1 MSANIVAQDSVL
13 NYVGGINRLDAM
25 KNKTDIASG
34 SKLASNDYGARKRN
48 TMSSP
53 DKRDKII
60 RLETENNTLKEKENI
75 LQSEITKMQTK
86 LRRIDGL
93 LRSRSAIGGDSAYD
107 SHDLQN
113 DL

>member
-1 MSANIVAQDSVL
+1 
-13 NYVGGINRLDAM
+13 
-25 KNKTDIASG
+25 
-34 SKLASNDYGARKRN
+34 
-48 TMSSP
+48 MSSP

-93 LRSRSAIGGDSAYD
+93 LRSRSAIGGDSSCLRY
-107 SHDLQN
+107 DLQN